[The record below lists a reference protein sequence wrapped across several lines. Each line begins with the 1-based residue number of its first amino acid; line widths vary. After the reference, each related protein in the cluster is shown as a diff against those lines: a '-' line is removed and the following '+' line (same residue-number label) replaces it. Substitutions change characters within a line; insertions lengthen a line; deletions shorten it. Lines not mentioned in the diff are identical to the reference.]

1 MYTPC
6 PMCFCIQSGCMGG
19 LPVLNVKGLL
29 PSGYIPCT
37 RRCGGAF
44 CQKMQPST
52 KKVTYAAQCLCSL
65 AYCSVQYIFPLYL
78 FLPLC
83 HPSHIPPLHAFC
95 PILRGM
101 PNKSS
106 QLKHKNESHKLG
118 RKNVHLLVAG
128 YNRTPPP
135 HIDKEVNGP

>member
-1 MYTPC
+1 
-6 PMCFCIQSGCMGG
+6 MCFCIHIGCMGG

-37 RRCGGAF
+37 SQCGGGVEVPFAKK
-44 CQKMQPST
+44 CSPPP
-52 KKVTYAAQCLCSL
+52 KKVTYAAVPVLISL
-65 AYCSVQYIFPLYL
+65 LFRAVHISAIFISP
-78 FLPLC
+78 PM
-83 HPSHIPPLHAFC
+83 PPQPHIPPLHAFC

-101 PNKSS
+101 PKKSS